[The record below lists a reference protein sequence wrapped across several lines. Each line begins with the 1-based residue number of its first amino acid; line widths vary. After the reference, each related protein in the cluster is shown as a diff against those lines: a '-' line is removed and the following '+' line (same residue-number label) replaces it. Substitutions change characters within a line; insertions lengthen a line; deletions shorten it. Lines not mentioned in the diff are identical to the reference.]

1 MSFGEGKMMKNST
14 KNQKSNVSNE
24 FEIPVGIGQP
34 AMRALATADITNLEQ
49 FTRISKDELLK
60 LHGVGPKAIR
70 MISEAMEEKGLQF
83 AHSDQSDQVSELAN
97 KKIQRRT

>member
-1 MSFGEGKMMKNST
+1 MSFVEGKMTRNPI
-14 KNQKSNVSNE
+14 KNQKLNERIE
-24 FEIPVGIGQP
+24 FEIPAGIGQP
-34 AMRALATADITNLEQ
+34 AMRALAAADITNLEQ

-83 AHSDQSDQVSELAN
+83 ANSDQLDRVSDKAN
-97 KKIQRRT
+97 KKIQRRI